1 MKVPLAPIGLRQ
13 HFDEATRGLSS
24 TPDTIAASLREA
36 IRSGLFKDGQRLRQ
50 DELAAELGVS
60 KIPVRE
66 ALRSLEA
73 EGLVRLPPNRGAVVV
88 SLSDAEAQE
97 IVDLRVVLETLA
109 LQRAI
114 RNADSRVVHHAADV
128 LDNLDAESDVA
139 RWSGLNWEFHATLYQ
154 PADRPR
160 LLELIR
166 QQHVQVDRYMRIILS
181 TLGHQDQ
188 SQREHRALLSAYEQ
202 RDTRRAVAILTKHIE
217 AAGVLLLAYLRQR
230 EQVSR

>member
-1 MKVPLAPIGLRQ
+1 MTVHIPPNRLRQ
-13 HFDEATRGLSS
+13 HFDEASQRLSS

-36 IRSGLFKDGQRLRQ
+36 IRSGWFKDGQHLRQ

-66 ALRSLEA
+66 ALRLLEA
-73 EGLVRLPPNRGAVVV
+73 EGLVRLPPNRGAVVA
-88 SLSDAEAQE
+88 SLSSREAQE
-97 IVDLRVVLETLA
+97 IVEIRVALESLA

-114 RNADSRVVHHAADV
+114 PNTDVRVVPHATDV
-128 LDNLDAESDVA
+128 LDNLDRETDVA

-166 QQHVQVDRYMRIILS
+166 QQHVHVDRYMRIILS
-181 TLGHQDQ
+181 TLGHQDR
-188 SQREHRALLSAYEQ
+188 SQREHRALLSAYQ
-202 RDTRRAVAILTKHIE
+202 RRSTDRAVAILTQHIE
-217 AAGVLLLAYLRQR
+217 AAGVLLLAFLRQR
-230 EQVSR
+230 EQVSP